1 MHRKGPYRPW
11 WLLLYKIE
19 SPFVNEMSY
28 NLKLHVISS
37 AVECYIKIYSNV
49 VYRCFGPHTLWGLH
63 LCKLVS
69 TYHKD
74 ISCQLQLQ
82 EVFEDT
88 KGVIRIRK
96 STQWPNKN
104 GQQDTQQSTKHTHKT
119 KDRVTEHNLKPGWT
133 RVLQKGIK
141 QFLLHIFISS
151 SWEFYFF

>member
-1 MHRKGPYRPW
+1 MLWTQR
-11 WLLLYKIE
+11 L
-19 SPFVNEMSY
+19 
-28 NLKLHVISS
+28 
-37 AVECYIKIYSNV
+37 
-49 VYRCFGPHTLWGLH
+49 GPHSLCGLH

-69 TYHKD
+69 AYHKG

-119 KDRVTEHNLKPGWT
+119 KDRVTEHHSKPG
-133 RVLQKGIK
+133 
-141 QFLLHIFISS
+141 
-151 SWEFYFF
+151 